1 MILVCCQHQM
11 NLPSPSGPK
20 PPQRVSL
27 AGLTAQSLR
36 DSMQAGHWQ
45 GHLPGERELCARLQV
60 SRSTLRSALDAAAAH
75 QISANPRDAGTF
87 ASDRHPFLASAAGH
101 GRFLGGDGG

>member
-11 NLPSPSGPK
+11 NPTSPSGPK

-27 AGLTAQSLR
+27 VNLPAQSLR
-36 DSMQAGHWQ
+36 ESMQAGHWL

-60 SRSTLRSALDAAAAH
+60 SRSTLRSALDE
-75 QISANPRDAGTF
+75 
-87 ASDRHPFLASAAGH
+87 L
-101 GRFLGGDGG
+101 